1 MTPLAAAE
9 TLAREATPQRFALAV
24 AAVLAC
30 YFAVTFVHAPIEAA
44 LRGAA
49 CDGLSCLKPRRPD
62 TRFGGYGATEF
73 RLYLDAIWGLRGRA
87 LFGVAI
93 DLPLTAAVT
102 VALLTGA
109 GLAAPPMLPLSDR
122 TRRLLV
128 IMPLAYAASDLV
140 ENALLVLA
148 YAGAVDV
155 APVVPWASA
164 LKFGTA
170 AASGAVSLVL
180 GLMRATA

>member
-9 TLAREATPQRFALAV
+9 TLAREATPQRFALAL
-24 AAVLAC
+24 AAMLAC
-30 YFAVTFVHAPIEAA
+30 YLAVTFVHAPIEAA
-44 LRGAA
+44 LRGTA
-49 CDGLSCLKPRRPD
+49 CDGLSCLKPQRPD
-62 TRFGGYGATEF
+62 TRFGGYGAADF
-73 RLYLDAIWGLRGRA
+73 RLYLDAVWGLRGRA
-87 LFGVAI
+87 LVGVAV

-102 VALLTGA
+102 FALLTGA
-109 GLAAPPMLPLSDR
+109 GLAAPPMLPLADR

-140 ENALLVLA
+140 ENTLLVLA
-148 YAGAVDV
+148 FAGIFDV
-155 APVVPWASA
+155 SPMVPWASA

-170 AASGAVSLVL
+170 AASGAVTLVL